1 MKRKVKRTLMMKFF
15 DIGMKLSRY
24 YCQKC
29 TSVLNKNIEE
39 QKPGVKKRKILQRS
53 CRNADIANNS
63 HRENLNSKGSVKEG
77 HCMGQ
82 HCTT

>member
-39 QKPGVKKRKILQRS
+39 LSDKFI
-53 CRNADIANNS
+53 IF
-63 HRENLNSKGSVKEG
+63 ESKV
-77 HCMGQ
+77 
-82 HCTT
+82 

>member
-29 TSVLNKNIEE
+29 TSVVRTHIEE
-39 QKPGVKKRKILQRS
+39 SRDKFI
-53 CRNADIANNS
+53 IF
-63 HRENLNSKGSVKEG
+63 ESKV
-77 HCMGQ
+77 Q
-82 HCTT
+82 YI